1 MPKFKRL
8 GPLSPINA
16 QINDATTT
24 RNSLKKLFIGSRRLK
39 PSNIIFI
46 SIVLKF
52 WILNINLAQ
61 FHAISQAQK
70 KAPKSLH
77 FHIYDFLI

>member
-1 MPKFKRL
+1 M
-8 GPLSPINA
+8 
-16 QINDATTT
+16 
-24 RNSLKKLFIGSRRLK
+24 FIRSGRLK
-39 PSNIIFI
+39 PSKIIFI
-46 SIVLKF
+46 SIVFKF

-77 FHIYDFLI
+77 FKFMNFKFDLKLSKFQQFLKKRPPKTLQFQIFDF